1 MNTNQ
6 NRIDCAKYP
15 MESSEWDAVRG
26 KSWRQF
32 QVRRRRVLREGADQ
46 LGSEFEWRLGCHGNE
61 PLFWSLPPTNRSV
74 SLLVQTPPTFFF
86 LVGFLFESNR
96 NGSHRCRP
104 SEGRPASRR
113 RSTTSRRRSRRR
125 RRRWGRVA
133 CDRRPRP
140 SPAASAPTE
149 TQQKKKPKKNV
160 CHHFLSNENGWRHR
174 SIGSWLAI
182 NKRKPSIKK
191 GKRKKRKD
199 ERSKGRRLLGK
210 EVRKECQGARKEM
223 NGRRNVTCESK

>member
-96 NGSHRCRP
+96 NVSPLSAVRGT
-104 SEGRPASRR
+104 ASVATPVDDVEASL
-113 RSTTSRRRSRRR
+113 STTPPPLRTCRLRPTPEA
-125 RRRWGRVA
+125 VA
-133 CDRRPRP
+133 RGVSSDWN
-140 SPAASAPTE
+140 PT
-149 TQQKKKPKKNV
+149 KKKAQKNV

-210 EVRKECQGARKEM
+210 EVRKECQDARKEM

>member
-149 TQQKKKPKKNV
+149 TQQKKKPKKMFV
-160 CHHFLSNENGWRHR
+160 IIFFRMKTGDVIGRSARDWPSINGSHR
-174 SIGSWLAI
+174 S
-182 NKRKPSIKK
+182 KR
-191 GKRKKRKD
+191 GNERNERTNDQRAAVYWERK
-199 ERSKGRRLLGK
+199 
-210 EVRKECQGARKEM
+210 
-223 NGRRNVTCESK
+223 